1 MNNSWE
7 EKKKK
12 EKPITGGAR
21 KTILVD
27 RSSGFS
33 IRVNI
38 YRVPRERGNMEERQG
53 GGTQKKTQGRKNRKV
68 IQISPSHTRSKLGV
82 VMVTFA
88 ACQ

>member
-7 EKKKK
+7 KKKR
-12 EKPITGGAR
+12 KPITGGAR

-27 RSSGFS
+27 RSAGFS

-38 YRVPRERGNMEERQG
+38 HRLPRERGNVEERDRAVG
-53 GGTQKKTQGRKNRKV
+53 SRRRKKGRKNRKA
-68 IQISPSHTRSKLGV
+68 IQISHSHTRSELSV